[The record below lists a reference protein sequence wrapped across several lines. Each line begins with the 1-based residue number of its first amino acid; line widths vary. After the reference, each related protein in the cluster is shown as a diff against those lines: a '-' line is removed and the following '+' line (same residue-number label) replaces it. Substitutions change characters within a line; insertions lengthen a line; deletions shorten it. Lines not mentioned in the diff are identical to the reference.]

1 MTAEAPPAD
10 AARMFGDRLPLAC
23 RYADLLCTVGVDRGL
38 IGPREPARI
47 WRRHLLNSAQL
58 ADFVPRG
65 AQVVDVGAGAGLPG
79 IPLLLARP
87 DLSMTLVEP
96 MLRRVTFLMEV
107 RDALGL
113 AELQVLRA
121 RAEEVAAA
129 SADVVVAR
137 AVAPLPRLLAM
148 TLPLLRS
155 GGTLLAMKGSA
166 ATQEVDD
173 ASDALAAA
181 GASAT
186 IHMVGVGEDQTAV
199 VEVRRHAGGITS
211 SGVAI
216 ARHGTGAQR

>member
-1 MTAEAPPAD
+1 
-10 AARMFGDRLPLAC
+10 MFGDRLPLAS
-23 RYADLLCTVGVDRGL
+23 RYADLLCTVGVERGL

-47 WRRHLLNSAQL
+47 WPRHLLNSAQL

-96 MLRRVTFLMEV
+96 MLRRATFLVEV

-121 RAEEVAAA
+121 RAEAVAAA

-166 ATQEVDD
+166 ATQEVDE
-173 ASDALAAA
+173 AADALAAA
-181 GASAT
+181 GVSAT

-199 VEVRRHAGGITS
+199 VEVRRHAGGIAS
-211 SGVAI
+211 SGVGI
-216 ARHGTGAQR
+216 SRHGTGAQR

>member
-10 AARMFGDRLPLAC
+10 AARIFGDRLELAC

-38 IGPREPARI
+38 IGPREPVRI

-58 ADFVPRG
+58 ADFVPSGVR
-65 AQVVDVGAGAGLPG
+65 VVDVGAGAGLPG

-87 DLSMTLVEP
+87 DLTMTLVEP
-96 MLRRVTFLMEV
+96 MLRRTTFLIEV

-113 AELQVLRA
+113 AELQVVRA
-121 RAEEVAAA
+121 RAEEVGAA
-129 SADVVVAR
+129 SADVVVVR

-166 ATQEVDD
+166 AAREVDE
-173 ASDALAAA
+173 ASDALVAA
-181 GASAT
+181 GASAVV
-186 IHMVGVGEDQTAV
+186 HVLGGGEEQTAV
-199 VEVRRHAGGITS
+199 VEVRRHRDGIPSAGVGTTQRE
-211 SGVAI
+211 SG
-216 ARHGTGAQR
+216 GQR

>member
-1 MTAEAPPAD
+1 MTAQAPPAD
-10 AARMFGDRLPLAC
+10 AAPMFGDRLPLAC

-47 WRRHLLNSAQL
+47 WPRHLLNSAQL
-58 ADFVPRG
+58 AGFVPHG

-96 MLRRVTFLMEV
+96 MLRRATFLMEV

-113 AELQVLRA
+113 AELEVVRA
-121 RAEEVAAA
+121 RAEEVVEGC
-129 SADVVVAR
+129 ADVVVVR

-155 GGTLLAMKGSA
+155 EGTLLAMKGSA
-166 ATQEVDD
+166 ATREVDE
-173 ASDALAAA
+173 ASDALVAA

-186 IHMVGVGEDQTAV
+186 VHLLGVGEDRTAV
-199 VEVRRHAGGITS
+199 VQVRRQVGGIAS
-211 SGVAI
+211 SRVGLAE
-216 ARHGTGAQR
+216 RGAERQR

>member
-1 MTAEAPPAD
+1 
-10 AARMFGDRLPLAC
+10 MFGDRLPLAR

-166 ATQEVDD
+166 ATQEVDE
-173 ASDALAAA
+173 ASDVLAAA

-186 IHMVGVGEDQTAV
+186 IHIVGVGEDQTAV
-199 VEVRRHAGGITS
+199 VGVRRHSVRIAS
-211 SGVAI
+211 SGVGM
-216 ARHGTGAQR
+216 AREGRGAQR